1 MQRKTGACNSGEEG
15 HATKM
20 IMGGNSIVVLWGR
33 VYKTLLVLEIQ
44 NISCLVLPRS
54 LKVQIQLIHAAP
66 GKEGK

>member
-1 MQRKTGACNSGEEG
+1 MQRKTSACNIGEEG

-20 IMGGNSIVVLWGR
+20 IMGGNNIVVLSAR

-44 NISCLVLPRS
+44 NISCLVLSRS

-66 GKEGK
+66 DKEEK